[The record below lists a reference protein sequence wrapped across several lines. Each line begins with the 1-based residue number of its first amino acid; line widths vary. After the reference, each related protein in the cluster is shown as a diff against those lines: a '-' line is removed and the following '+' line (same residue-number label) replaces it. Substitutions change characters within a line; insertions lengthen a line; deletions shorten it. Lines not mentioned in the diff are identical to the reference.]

1 MYNVIHFDELNSTS
15 IYSHEHLSELK
26 DFDVVSCDLQTA
38 GHGQFER
45 VWFSSKNNGGNIYIS
60 IILKP
65 NDITYLN
72 ELTRYVAL
80 RAADTLKRYN
90 LNPTF
95 KYPNDILINGKKIA
109 GFLAESEFLGS
120 TLKGVIVGCGINL
133 NLNEEEI
140 KNIDQPATSIYLET
154 GVRVDKK
161 EFLDNLMSDFI
172 KQYNDFLTNGIK
184 GEVLC

>member
-15 IYSHEHLSELK
+15 VYSHQHLEELK
-26 DFDVVSCDLQTA
+26 NFDVISCDFQTQ
-38 GHGQFER
+38 GHGQFSR
-45 VWFSSKNNGGNIYIS
+45 SWFSSNKNGGNIYIS

-65 NDITYLN
+65 DDITHLN

-80 RAADTLKRYN
+80 RAAQTLKRYN

-95 KYPNDILINGKKIA
+95 KHPNDILINGKKIA

-120 TLKGVIVGCGINL
+120 NLKGVIVGCGINL
-133 NLNEEEI
+133 NLDEEEV

-154 GVRVDKK
+154 GTRVNKK

-172 KQYNDFLTNGIK
+172 KEYDEFTANGIK

>member
-1 MYNVIHFDELNSTS
+1 MRSIRHFDELNSTS
-15 IYSHEHLSELK
+15 VYAHQHLEEL
-26 DFDVVSCDLQTA
+26 DNFEVISCDLQSQ

-45 VWFSSKNNGGNIYIS
+45 VWYSSNKNGGNIYIS

-65 NDITYLN
+65 ENIEHLN

-80 RAADTLKRYN
+80 IGAETLKEYS
-90 LNPTF
+90 LNPQF

-120 TLKGVIVGCGINL
+120 TCKGVIVGCGINL
-133 NLNEEEI
+133 NLDNEEL
-140 KNIDQPATSIYLET
+140 KNIDIPATSIFNET
-154 GVRVDKK
+154 GKTIDKQ
-161 EFLDNLMSDFI
+161 EFLDKFLSNFEN
-172 KQYNDFLTNGIK
+172 KYNDFLINGIK